1 MQSKRKKQI
10 SAVVA
15 AVLVVVVALTGTYAW
30 RSFSQTALNEAASGG
45 NPGGRLHDDFNG
57 SNKDVYVENFGDT
70 PIFARVQLREYM
82 ETGKD
87 AGINKDDPDRDA
99 APVLTRTD
107 INDTATWTVHT
118 PGDPHASFHNEY
130 WKWTMGGETVFM
142 PTFNKNKDSLAADIN
157 GTFAGPDGDPATD
170 YDRYADY
177 VEYALGE
184 QKTGSAVYDADADED
199 DEGDAA
205 IEGVDIATQEE
216 THTAKATQ
224 NATVLSMAEWKA
236 QGSPTG
242 KYWVYDTD
250 GWAYW
255 AEPIIP
261 GEATGLL
268 LDEIELQKSLTDWY
282 YAIHVTAQFATADD
296 LGSKTD
302 SDGFFQDGVTDDA
315 FLLLS
320 KISGN
325 TIVTV
330 TADNGTD
337 SIYQTGTLQFYA
349 TVGAFGETAVDQNV
363 IWTLSGQTSADTAID
378 ADTGLLT
385 VGADEP
391 IDGVLTITATA
402 AGEAPYTGQRGT
414 VQVKVRQATLYEIAP
429 GTTATVSIDGI
440 EWYCLVKDE
449 EENKALIWSED
460 LVERR
465 QFNSST
471 SNNTWRDSTLRTYL
485 NGDWLEST
493 TVLKEKAIETDITT
507 RSQYNASTW
516 ITTTDKVFLLSE
528 ADLCGTFNGTATSN
542 AQDYTY
548 GNSVLVPDVNMRA
561 HPSGITYFVRSPS
574 GNTARIAFMLA
585 DGTINPPISTGYNVT
600 VSTGIRPAMW
610 VSLAS

>member
-1 MQSKRKKQI
+1 MQSKRKKQL

-99 APVLTRTD
+99 APVLTGTD

-184 QKTGSAVYDADADED
+184 QKTGSTVYDADADAD

-205 IEGVDIATQEE
+205 VEGVDIATQEE

-325 TIVTV
+325 SIVTV

-363 IWTLSGQTSADTAID
+363 IWTLSGQTSADTAISS
-378 ADTGLLT
+378 TGLLT

-402 AGEAPYTGQRGT
+402 TGEAPYTGQRGT
-414 VQVKVRQATLYEIAP
+414 IQVKVRQATLYEIAP
-429 GTTATVSIDGI
+429 GSTATVSIDGI
-440 EWYCLVKDE
+440 EWYCLVKDA
-449 EENKALIWSED
+449 EENKALIWAKEP
-460 LVERR
+460 VEQRP
-465 QFNSST
+465 FSSST
-471 SNNTWRDSTLRTYL
+471 SNNTWRDSLLRTYL
-485 NGDWLEST
+485 NETWLEST
-493 TVLKEKAIETDITT
+493 TVMKEKAIETEITT
-507 RSQYNASTW
+507 RSQYDATDW
-516 ITTTDKVFLLSE
+516 ITTKDKVFLLSE
-528 ADLCGTFNGTATSN
+528 ADVFGTFNRTETTDAR
-542 AQDYTY
+542 DYTY
-548 GNSVLVPDVNMRA
+548 GNEALVPDLDMIKST
-561 HPSGITYFVRSPS
+561 PSWLRSPHTDTKYVAGVNS
-574 GNTARIAFMLA
+574 T
-585 DGTINPPISTGYNVT
+585 STGVGYGTVT
-600 VSTGIRPAMW
+600 LNYGVRPALW
-610 VSLAS
+610 VSLEP

>member
-1 MQSKRKKQI
+1 MQSKRKKQL

-99 APVLTRTD
+99 APVLTGTD

-184 QKTGSAVYDADADED
+184 QKTGSTVYDADADAD

-205 IEGVDIATQEE
+205 VEGVDIATQEE

-325 TIVTV
+325 SIVTV

-349 TVGAFGETAVDQNV
+349 TVGAFGETAVDQSV
-363 IWTLSGQTSADTAID
+363 IWTLSGQTSADTAISS
-378 ADTGLLT
+378 TGLLT

-402 AGEAPYTGQRGT
+402 TGEAPYTGQRGT
-414 VQVKVRQATLYEIAP
+414 IQVKVRQATLYEIAP
-429 GTTATVSIDGI
+429 GSTATVSIDGI
-440 EWYCLVKDE
+440 EWYCLVKDA
-449 EENKALIWSED
+449 EENKALIWAKEP
-460 LVERR
+460 VEQRP
-465 QFNSST
+465 FSSST
-471 SNNTWRDSTLRTYL
+471 SNNTWRDSLLRTYL
-485 NGDWLEST
+485 NETWLEST
-493 TVLKEKAIETDITT
+493 TVMKEKAIETEITT
-507 RSQYNASTW
+507 RSQYDATDW
-516 ITTTDKVFLLSE
+516 ITTKDKVFLLSE
-528 ADLCGTFNGTATSN
+528 ADVFGTFNRTETTDAR
-542 AQDYTY
+542 DYTY
-548 GNSVLVPDVNMRA
+548 GNEALVPDLDMIKST
-561 HPSGITYFVRSPS
+561 PSWLRSPHTDTKYVAGVNS
-574 GNTARIAFMLA
+574 T
-585 DGTINPPISTGYNVT
+585 STGVGYGTVT
-600 VSTGIRPAMW
+600 LNYGVRPALW
-610 VSLAS
+610 VSLEP

>member
-1 MQSKRKKQI
+1 MKAKHKKQV

-15 AVLVVVVALTGTYAW
+15 AVLVVAIALTGTFAW
-30 RSFSQTALNEAASGG
+30 QSISQTALNEVEIGS

-57 SNKDVYVENFGDT
+57 KNKDVYVENFSDSDF
-70 PIFARVQLREYM
+70 IFARIQLREYM

-87 AGINKDDPDRDA
+87 AGTNRDSLDREA
-99 APVLTRTD
+99 SPVVAETD
-107 INDTATWTVHT
+107 INDTSTWTVHT
-118 PGDPHASFHNEY
+118 PGGAHSSFHNEY

-142 PTFNKNKDSLAADIN
+142 PTFDKNKDSLAADIN
-157 GTFAGPDGDPATD
+157 GTYAGPDGYPDTD
-170 YDRYADY
+170 NDRYDDY
-177 VEYALGE
+177 VEYALDD
-184 QKTGSAVYDADADED
+184 QKTADAVYDADDDED

-205 IEGVDIATQEE
+205 VEGVDITTAEE

-224 NATVLSMAEWKA
+224 EATVLTMEEWKA

-242 KYWVYDTD
+242 KYWVYDSD

-255 AEPIIP
+255 AEPLAP

-268 LDEIELQKSLTDWY
+268 LDGIERQTMMTELY
-282 YAIHVTAQFATADD
+282 YAIHVTAQFSTVDSI
-296 LGSKTD
+296 GSKTD
-302 SDGFFQDGVTDDA
+302 GSGFFRDGVTDDA

-325 TIVTV
+325 SIVSV

-349 TVGAFGETAVDQNV
+349 TVGAFGETAVDQSV
-363 IWTLSGQTSADTAID
+363 TWTVSGQTSADTAID
-378 ADTGLLT
+378 AETGLLT

-402 AGEAPYTGQRGT
+402 NGEAPYTGQRGT
-414 VQVKVRQATLYEIAP
+414 IQVKVRQATLYEITP

-449 EENKALIWSED
+449 EENKALIWSKEP
-460 LVERR
+460 VGQR
-465 QFNSST
+465 QFNSSK
-471 SNNTWRDSTLRTYL
+471 SGNIWRDSELRAYL

-493 TVLKEKAIETDITT
+493 TVLIEKAIETDITT
-507 RSQYNASTW
+507 RSQYNATDW
-516 ITTTDKVFLLSE
+516 ITTQDRVFLLSE
-528 ADLCGTFNGTATSN
+528 ADLFGTFNRTATSN

-548 GNSVLVPDVNMRA
+548 GNSVIVPDVNMRKVN
-561 HPSGITYFVRSPS
+561 STTNSWMRSPC
-574 GNTARIAFMLA
+574 
-585 DGTINPPISTGYNVT
+585 
-600 VSTGIRPAMW
+600 VSTAYVGYLQPDGAIYLTQNGGVTYVLGFRPALW
-610 VSLAS
+610 VDLS

>member
-1 MQSKRKKQI
+1 MTSKRKKQL
-10 SAVVA
+10 SAVAA
-15 AVLVVVVALTGTYAW
+15 AVLTVAVALTGTYAW
-30 RSFSQTALNEAASGG
+30 QSISQTALNEVEIGS

-57 SNKDVYVENFGDT
+57 QNKDVYVENFSESDF
-70 PIFARVQLREYM
+70 IFARIQLREYM

-87 AGINKDDPDRDA
+87 AGTDRDNPDREATPFFAGAD
-99 APVLTRTD
+99 V
-107 INDTATWTVHT
+107 NDTSTWTVHT
-118 PGDPHASFHNEY
+118 PGGAHSSFHNEY
-130 WKWTMGGETVFM
+130 WKWNLGGETVYM

-157 GTFAGPDGDPATD
+157 GTFAGPDGDPDTD
-170 YDRYADY
+170 NDRYDDY
-177 VEYALGE
+177 VEYALDD
-184 QKTGSAVYDADADED
+184 QKTADAVYDADDDEI

-205 IEGVDIATQEE
+205 VEGVDIETVEE

-224 NATVLSMAEWKA
+224 NAAVLTMEEWKA
-236 QGSPTG
+236 QGSPVG
-242 KYWVYDTD
+242 KYWVYDSD

-255 AEPIIP
+255 AEPLAP

-268 LDEIELQKSLTDWY
+268 LDGIERQTMMTELY
-282 YAIHVTAQFATADD
+282 YAIHVTAQFSTVDSI
-296 LGSKTD
+296 GSKTD
-302 SDGFFQDGVTDDA
+302 GSGFFQDGVTDDA

-337 SIYQTGTLQFYA
+337 SIYQTGSLPFYA
-349 TVGAFGETAVDQNV
+349 TVGAFGETAVDQSV

-414 VQVKVRQATLYEIAP
+414 IQVKVRQATIYEIVP

-449 EENKALIWSED
+449 GKALIWSKEAVFISF
-460 LVERR
+460 LGG
-465 QFNSST
+465 
-471 SNNTWRDSTLRTYL
+471 SNVWRDCTVRKTLNET
-485 NGDWLEST
+485 WLEST
-493 TVLKEKAIETDITT
+493 TVLKEKAVETDITT
-507 RSQYNASTW
+507 RSQYNATTW

-528 ADLCGTFNGTATSN
+528 ADVFGTINKTTITTDER
-542 AQDYTY
+542 DYTY
-548 GNSVLVPDVNMRA
+548 GNSVIVPDVNMRIFTNA
-561 HPSGITYFVRSPS
+561 NTTILRSPCAS
-574 GNTARIAFMLA
+574 AKGVACFFASNGMNDNTGSA
-585 DGTINPPISTGYNVT
+585 SYNGVT
-600 VSTGIRPAMW
+600 HGIRPALW
-610 VSLAS
+610 VDLS